1 MSVIAPM
8 MAQLGVTD
16 AARSLAFYR
25 DVLSFEHTGGH
36 EVAGHVCVATL
47 RSGPAV
53 LQVAEHDGIADTPE
67 QRHARHGTILFFE
80 CDDVVARH
88 AAITTR
94 GGSPTKLCV
103 VDYWMRMKMFE
114 IHDPD
119 NHCLWF
125 GQRTDEP
132 VSGHDGDE

>member
-1 MSVIAPM
+1 MPVIAPM

-16 AARSLAFYR
+16 AARSVAFYR
-25 DVLSFEHTGGH
+25 HVLQFDHTGGH
-36 EVAGHVCVATL
+36 EIDGHVYVATL
-47 RSGPAV
+47 RCGPAV
-53 LQVAEHDGIADTPE
+53 LQVAEHDGVTNTPD
-67 QRHARHGTILFFE
+67 QRGARHATILFFE

-88 AAITTR
+88 AAVTSR
-94 GGSPTKLCV
+94 GGAPTPLCV

-125 GQRTDEP
+125 GQKTDEP
-132 VSGHDGDE
+132 VSDTHD